1 MRKIQVNRGNKP
13 VEPTSEQIRKHKD
26 FARLSHEYDRLTK
39 RPRKPL
45 YKDPKL
51 FLLIFIILL
60 ILFLVFMESREKEIS
75 SSFEENQIEQN
86 DSHE

>member
-60 ILFLVFMESREKEIS
+60 ILFLVFMESREGAT
-75 SSFEENQIEQN
+75 
-86 DSHE
+86 DSYEDADNTELVR

>member
-60 ILFLVFMESREKEIS
+60 ILFVVFMESRGESPDNHEDSNEIES
-75 SSFEENQIEQN
+75 AP
-86 DSHE
+86 